1 MAPPRAS
8 VGGHGGVAGKADD
21 QRCKKDPSS
30 YPYGAVIRRL
40 IRNGGKESADC
51 GVSVQYGYGSNYG
64 YGFNK
69 LRGSALIG
77 GSFYPNYG
85 YRARYHGT
93 CGGR

>member
-8 VGGHGGVAGKADD
+8 VGGHGGVAGKAED

-51 GVSVQYGYGSNYG
+51 GVQYGYGSTDTD
-64 YGFNK
+64 
-69 LRGSALIG
+69 STSSVA
-77 GSFYPNYG
+77 PP
-85 YRARYHGT
+85 
-93 CGGR
+93 